1 MLDFT
6 LPLEDTILQFTLIV
20 LIVLAI
26 QRLFHWLPVPSLIGL
41 LVVGMLIGPGGAQIL
56 PEEPVIELLGSIG
69 LLFIMFLAGLEID
82 LKIVRHHKRESAAF
96 GTLSLALT
104 FLPVLGIALVLGLEW
119 AGALLLGAALA
130 SHTLISY
137 PIVERMGL
145 IHRRPIVA
153 AVGGTLLTDTA
164 ALVLLVLVL
173 QLSGAE
179 DGMLGWAGP
188 IVLLGVIAAAALH
201 GLPRLARA
209 TFEDRE
215 ASLAENALF
224 VVAALLA
231 LAALAELIGT
241 KDILGAFIAGVALN
255 RTLKGREN
263 LQAHLIFVGRM
274 LFIPF
279 FFIQTGMKLELAVFT
294 QIAPWVIAGL
304 LAAAVFGGK
313 FTAAWITGRGF
324 GYGAADRWAMAGMTV
339 PQAAATLA
347 VTTTAEDAGL
357 IDSGVVDAVIV
368 VIFVT
373 CLAGALITR
382 ATARRLATAS
392 TRSPLTQRRRAM
404 RRPDGRL
411 RGRRDAGMSRM
422 LAMSLPRAT

>member
-6 LPLEDTILQFTLIV
+6 LPLEDIILQFTLIV

-26 QRLFHWLPVPSLIGL
+26 QRVFHWLPVPGLIGL
-41 LVVGMLIGPGGAQIL
+41 LIVGMLIGPGGAQIL
-56 PEEPVIELLGSIG
+56 PDEPVVELLGSIG

-82 LKIVRHHKRESAAF
+82 LDIVRHHKRESAAF
-96 GTLSLALT
+96 GTLSLLLT
-104 FLPVLGIALVLGLEW
+104 FLPVLGVALLLGLDW

-137 PIVERMGL
+137 PIIERMGL

-164 ALVLLVLVL
+164 ALVLLVVVL

-179 DGMLGWAGP
+179 DGALGWAGP
-188 IVLLGVIAAAALH
+188 IVLLGVLAAAALY

-209 TFEDRE
+209 TFEDPE

-224 VVAALLA
+224 VVAALLS

-263 LQAHLIFVGRM
+263 LLAHLIFAGRM

-279 FFIQTGMKLELAVFT
+279 FFIQTGMKLELAVFGEVR
-294 QIAPWVIAGL
+294 PWVMAGL
-304 LAAAVFGGK
+304 LVVTVFGGK
-313 FTAAWITGRGF
+313 IAAAWITGRSF
-324 GYGAADRWAMAGMTV
+324 GYGRTDRWAMTGMTI

-347 VTTTAEDAGL
+347 VTTTAEGAGL
-357 IDSGVVDAVIV
+357 IDEGVVDAVIV
-368 VIFVT
+368 VIFIT

-382 ATARRLATAS
+382 ATARRLVDAS
-392 TRSPLTQRRRAM
+392 GTQSGVEKT
-404 RRPDGRL
+404 P
-411 RGRRDAGMSRM
+411 RDAAS
-422 LAMSLPRAT
+422 